1 MSLHSNVGKMLIVHK
16 LKASGYKPHVWFD
29 QKSITNLIALKNLIN
44 KYRVTYDSWY
54 DIFNDHRE

>member
-44 KYRVTYDSWY
+44 KYRVTYDS
-54 DIFNDHRE
+54 